1 MQHKTA
7 PAPLPLHWVEKLFR
21 KLSARYGKAFLGQYD
36 GIPLQDVMDDWAE
49 ELGGFVQRPEA
60 IAHAV
65 AHLPERAPNVTQ
77 FRALCVGAPVQA
89 LALPPVQADPARV
102 QAAIAK
108 AYATT
113 PERMDD
119 RYTGWI
125 KRGLSDLDAGINR
138 SPTVARMIREAA
150 ANKGLAHA

>member
-36 GIPLQDVMDDWAE
+36 GIPLQDVMDDWAD
-49 ELGGFVQRPEA
+49 ELGGFAQRPEA

-65 AHLPERAPNVTQ
+65 AHLPERAPNVSQ

-89 LALPPVQADPARV
+89 IALPPVPADPARV
-102 QAAIAK
+102 HAEIAK
-108 AYATT
+108 IDRSQ
-113 PERMDD
+113 PQDS

-125 KRGLSDLDAGINR
+125 GRGLADLEAGINR
-138 SPTVARMIREAA
+138 SPLVAKMIREAA
-150 ANKGLAHA
+150 AAKGFA